1 MKKNYLLFAALF
13 VSTILSAQ
21 DAFWSVTNY
30 KGAFPITDNTPATDW
45 TSGWSNFDP
54 ENTVY
59 PATTSTVSTD
69 ITANTTWSGVVLLQ
83 NKVYVKNNATLTIA
97 PGTII
102 RGDKLTQ
109 ATLIITRGAKLI
121 ANATASSPIVFTS
134 NEAVGSRNEGD
145 WGGIVLL
152 GLAKNNQPGG
162 VANIEGIVPT
172 TDTQFGGN
180 FDTDNSGIIK
190 YVRIEFAGIA
200 LEPNKEVNGITFGS
214 VGSGTLVDNVQVS
227 FSGDD
232 SFEWFGGT
240 VNCKHLIAYRGL
252 DDDFDTD
259 FGYRGK
265 VQFFLSI
272 RDKDLFDAPGDSNS
286 FESDN
291 DAAGSTAQPKTAPI
305 FSNGTIVGP
314 KGNGTI
320 ALPTGEKF
328 EKSFRLRRNTA
339 TSVFNTLTTG
349 WEKGLSI
356 EGTPVV
362 NNVNGDTLVFAY
374 NNTVNYA
381 NNTNTIYNAGTP
393 TTAAASTAA
402 FYNSFWGADG
412 NDSTQ
417 TLAQVNWVNLFTA
430 LGTTPDARLAAGS
443 VAGSGAN
450 FMNAKFYSVAVPT
463 TSTASYTYCA
473 GATASALTANASL
486 GNSLRWYT
494 QATGGAFTTTA
505 PTPSTTAVGSFTY
518 YVSQANVNNDE
529 SQRIAITVTITAP
542 NVTPLFTQVTSICS
556 GASLSALPT
565 SSSNNVTGVWS
576 PILNN
581 TQTTLYTFTPNA
593 GQCATQST
601 MTITVNANPSAIVN
615 NTGNLTF
622 CQGGSVILSSSSAS
636 GNVWSNGATNQSIVV
651 NTSGNYTVTV
661 TNSNGCSTTS
671 QVTVTTVIQNVT
683 PYFSQVAPIC
693 EGASLNSLPGNS
705 LNNITGVWSPLPN
718 NTQTTTYTFTPDL
731 GQQCATQANLT
742 ITVNPNPNAVIN
754 YSSALNFCQ
763 GGNIV
768 LTSSS
773 LTGNLWSNGATS
785 QSITVNNSGIYTV
798 SVTNSNGCIGNS
810 QPITVN
816 VSSAP
821 TPTVTASSFQACTGQ
836 TITLTSTSGDSYV
849 WSNGATTQ
857 SITVNAG
864 GSYDV
869 TTTNSDAC
877 NGVGTSSPV
886 ILTFNTVSPTVSAS
900 ATQACLGEVITL
912 TSTLADSYT
921 WSNGATTQSIDV
933 TSSGSYDVT
942 TTNSNTCNGI
952 GTSSPVT
959 VSFNAVYPTV
969 TSSATQ
975 ACSGEAVTL
984 TASSADSYLWSNNE
998 TTQTIQVST
1007 SGNYSVVT
1015 TNSNACLGV
1024 GSSNSIAVDFTP
1036 TPTADGTMTL
1046 AGNIATFT
1054 NTSTG
1059 ATSYSWDFG
1068 DFTNSS
1074 ATAPTHAY
1082 AVNGTYTVVLTA
1094 INGNCTDT
1102 TVFIV
1107 DVTVGLNEL
1116 ASSSNLT
1123 IFPNPASETV
1133 NVSFQQNTNDL
1144 IQIELIDATGRVI
1157 AQESSLEIGTN
1168 NVSFE
1173 VTNLSS
1179 GFYTVRLTNSNGSEN
1194 QKLMIQK

>member
-1 MKKNYLLFAALF
+1 MKKSYLLCAALLA
-13 VSTILSAQ
+13 STMLSAQ

-30 KGAFPITDNTPATDW
+30 KGAFPVTDNTPATDW

-59 PATTSTVSTD
+59 PATITTASAD
-69 ITANTTWSGVVLLQ
+69 ITTNTTWSGVVKLQ
-83 NKVYVKNNATLTIA
+83 NKIYVKNNATLTIA

-121 ANATASSPIVFTS
+121 ADGTASNPIVFTS
-134 NEAVGSRNEGD
+134 NEAVGARNEGD
-145 WGGIVLL
+145 WGGVVML

-180 FDTDNSGIIK
+180 FDTDNSGIVR

-214 VGSGTLVDNVQVS
+214 VGSGTIVDNVQVS

-240 VNCKHLIAYRGL
+240 VNGKHLIAYRGL

-259 FGYRGK
+259 FGFRGK
-265 VQFFLSI
+265 IQFFLSI
-272 RDKDLFDAPGDSNS
+272 RDKDLFDAPGDSNC

-320 ALPTGEKF
+320 ALPVGEKF

-362 NNVNGDTLVFAY
+362 NNVNGDTLVFAH

-381 NNTNTIYNAGTP
+381 NNTNTIFNAGTSGG
-393 TTAAASTAA
+393 AASNAA

-417 TLAQVNWVNLFTA
+417 TIAQINWVNLFPA
-430 LGTTPDARLAAGS
+430 LGVTPDARLGASS

-450 FMNAKFYSVAVPT
+450 FMNAKFYSVAIPT
-463 TSTASYTYCA
+463 TSAASYTYCA

-486 GNSLRWYT
+486 GNTLRWYT
-494 QATGGAFTTTA
+494 QATGGTFTTTA
-505 PTPSTTAVGSFTY
+505 PTPSTTSAGTFTY

-529 SQRIAITVTITAP
+529 SQRIAIT
-542 NVTPLFTQVTSICS
+542 
-556 GASLSALPT
+556 
-565 SSSNNVTGVWS
+565 
-576 PILNN
+576 
-581 TQTTLYTFTPNA
+581 
-593 GQCATQST
+593 
-601 MTITVNANPSAIVN
+601 ITVNALPATPIVTAN
-615 NTGNLTF
+615 GATTF
-622 CQGGSVILSSSSAS
+622 CTGGSVDLSSSAAT
-636 GNVWSNGATNQSIVV
+636 GNVWSTTATTATISVT
-651 NTSGNYTVTV
+651 TSGSYTVTV
-661 TNSNGCSTTS
+661 TDVNGC
-671 QVTVTTVIQNVT
+671 
-683 PYFSQVAPIC
+683 A
-693 EGASLNSLPGNS
+693 
-705 LNNITGVWSPLPN
+705 
-718 NTQTTTYTFTPDL
+718 
-731 GQQCATQANLT
+731 
-742 ITVNPNPNAVIN
+742 
-754 YSSALNFCQ
+754 
-763 GGNIV
+763 
-768 LTSSS
+768 
-773 LTGNLWSNGATS
+773 ATS
-785 QSITVNNSGIYTV
+785 AAT
-798 SVTNSNGCIGNS
+798 
-810 QPITVN
+810 TVN
-816 VSSAP
+816 VSNAPAP
-821 TPTVTASSFQACTGQ
+821 T
-836 TITLTSTSGDSYV
+836 I
-849 WSNGATTQ
+849 NAT
-857 SITVNAG
+857 
-864 GSYDV
+864 
-869 TTTNSDAC
+869 
-877 NGVGTSSPV
+877 
-886 ILTFNTVSPTVSAS
+886 
-900 ATQACLGEVITL
+900 ATQACEGDVVTITAS
-912 TSTLADSYT
+912 TSDSYL
-921 WSNGATTQSIDV
+921 WSTGATTQSIDV
-933 TSSGSYDVT
+933 TAT
-942 TTNSNTCNGI
+942 ATNVN
-952 GTSSPVT
+952 
-959 VSFNAVYPTV
+959 
-969 TSSATQ
+969 
-975 ACSGEAVTL
+975 
-984 TASSADSYLWSNNE
+984 
-998 TTQTIQVST
+998 
-1007 SGNYSVVT
+1007 VVT
-1015 TNSNACLGV
+1015 TNANACNGV
-1024 GSSNSIAVDFTP
+1024 GASAPITVTFNA
-1036 TPTADGTMTL
+1036 TPTAAGTMTL
-1046 AGNIATFT
+1046 VGNVATFT

-1074 ATAPTHAY
+1074 ATAPAHAY
-1082 AVNGTYTVVLTA
+1082 AVNGAYTVVLTA

-1102 TVFIV
+1102 TIFLV
-1107 DVTVGLNEL
+1107 DVTVGINEV
-1116 ASSSNLT
+1116 ATSSNLT
-1123 IFPNPASETV
+1123 IFPNPANETV
-1133 NVSFQQNTNDL
+1133 NVSFEQNTNDL

-1179 GFYTVRLTNSNGSEN
+1179 GFYTVRLTNANGSEN

>member
-1 MKKNYLLFAALF
+1 MKKSYLLCAALLA
-13 VSTILSAQ
+13 STMLSAQ

-30 KGAFPITDNTPATDW
+30 KGAFPVTDNTPATDW

-59 PATTSTVSTD
+59 PATITTASAD
-69 ITANTTWSGVVLLQ
+69 ITTNTTWSGVVKLQ
-83 NKVYVKNNATLTIA
+83 NKIYVKNNATLTIA

-121 ANATASSPIVFTS
+121 ADGTASNPIVFTS

-145 WGGIVLL
+145 WGGVVML

-180 FDTDNSGIIK
+180 FDTDNSGIVR

-214 VGSGTLVDNVQVS
+214 VGSGTIVDNVQVS

-272 RDKDLFDAPGDSNS
+272 RDKDLFDAPGDSNC

-320 ALPTGEKF
+320 ALPVGEKF

-362 NNVNGDTLVFAY
+362 NNVNGDTLVFAH

-381 NNTNTIYNAGTP
+381 NNTNTIFNPGTSGG
-393 TTAAASTAA
+393 AASNAA

-417 TLAQVNWVNLFTA
+417 TIAQINWVNLFPA
-430 LGTTPDARLAAGS
+430 LGVTPDARLGASS

-450 FMNAKFYSVAVPT
+450 FMNAKFYSVAIPT
-463 TSTASYTYCA
+463 TSAASYTYCA

-486 GNSLRWYT
+486 GNTLRWYT
-494 QATGGAFTTTA
+494 QSTGGTFTTTA
-505 PTPSTTAVGSFTY
+505 PTPATTTAGSFTY

-529 SQRIAITVTITAP
+529 SQRIAITVTVNALPATPTITA
-542 NVTPLFTQVTSICS
+542 N
-556 GASLSALPT
+556 GAT
-565 SSSNNVTGVWS
+565 
-576 PILNN
+576 
-581 TQTTLYTFTPNA
+581 
-593 GQCATQST
+593 
-601 MTITVNANPSAIVN
+601 
-615 NTGNLTF
+615 TF
-622 CQGGSVILSSSSAS
+622 CTGGSVDLTSSAS
-636 GNVWSNGATNQSIVV
+636 TGNVWSTTATTASITVT
-651 NTSGNYTVTV
+651 TSGSYTVTTTDV
-661 TNSNGCSTTS
+661 NGCT
-671 QVTVTTVIQNVT
+671 
-683 PYFSQVAPIC
+683 
-693 EGASLNSLPGNS
+693 
-705 LNNITGVWSPLPN
+705 
-718 NTQTTTYTFTPDL
+718 
-731 GQQCATQANLT
+731 
-742 ITVNPNPNAVIN
+742 
-754 YSSALNFCQ
+754 
-763 GGNIV
+763 
-768 LTSSS
+768 
-773 LTGNLWSNGATS
+773 ATS
-785 QSITVNNSGIYTV
+785 AAT
-798 SVTNSNGCIGNS
+798 
-810 QPITVN
+810 TVN
-816 VSSAP
+816 VSNAPAP
-821 TPTVTASSFQACTGQ
+821 T
-836 TITLTSTSGDSYV
+836 I
-849 WSNGATTQ
+849 NAT
-857 SITVNAG
+857 
-864 GSYDV
+864 
-869 TTTNSDAC
+869 
-877 NGVGTSSPV
+877 
-886 ILTFNTVSPTVSAS
+886 
-900 ATQACLGEVITL
+900 ATQACEGDVVTITAS
-912 TSTLADSYT
+912 TSDSYL
-921 WSNGATTQSIDV
+921 WSTGATTQSIDV
-933 TSSGSYDVT
+933 TAT
-942 TTNSNTCNGI
+942 ATNVN
-952 GTSSPVT
+952 
-959 VSFNAVYPTV
+959 
-969 TSSATQ
+969 
-975 ACSGEAVTL
+975 
-984 TASSADSYLWSNNE
+984 
-998 TTQTIQVST
+998 
-1007 SGNYSVVT
+1007 VVT
-1015 TNSNACLGV
+1015 TNANACNGV
-1024 GSSNSIAVDFTP
+1024 GASAPITVTFNT
-1036 TPTADGTMTL
+1036 TPTAAGTMTL
-1046 AGNIATFT
+1046 VGNVATFT

-1074 ATAPTHAY
+1074 ATAPAHAY
-1082 AVNGTYTVVLTA
+1082 AVNGSYTVVLTA

-1102 TVFIV
+1102 TIFLV
-1107 DVTVGLNEL
+1107 DVTVGINEV
-1116 ASSSNLT
+1116 ATSSNLT
-1123 IFPNPASETV
+1123 IFPNPANETV
-1133 NVSFQQNTNDL
+1133 NVSFEQNTNDL

-1168 NVSFE
+1168 NVSFD
-1173 VTNLSS
+1173 VTTLSS
-1179 GFYTVRLTNSNGSEN
+1179 GFYTVRLTNANGSEN